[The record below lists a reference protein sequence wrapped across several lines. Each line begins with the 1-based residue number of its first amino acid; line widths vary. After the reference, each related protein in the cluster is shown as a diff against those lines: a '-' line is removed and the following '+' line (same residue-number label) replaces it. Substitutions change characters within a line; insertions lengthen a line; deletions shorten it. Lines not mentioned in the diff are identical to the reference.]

1 MVLKMSGRLD
11 LLYIEKEVGFMKV
24 SVIAT
29 TLFGL
34 LVEVGT
40 GQAHAS
46 GYTFTELST
55 LYGGYSIASAAGH
68 E

>member
-1 MVLKMSGRLD
+1 
-11 LLYIEKEVGFMKV
+11 MKV

-29 TLFGL
+29 TLAGL
-34 LVEVGT
+34 LVGVGI
-40 GQAHAS
+40 GQASAS
-46 GYTFTELST
+46 GYTFTDLGT

>member
-1 MVLKMSGRLD
+1 
-11 LLYIEKEVGFMKV
+11 MKV

-29 TLFGL
+29 TPVGL
-34 LVEVGT
+34 LVGVGT
-40 GQAHAS
+40 GQANAS
-46 GYTFTELST
+46 RYTFTDLST